1 MSQRLDR
8 LIQLLNLKK
17 EATNQSYQELIK
29 SKEQF
34 NQNKIRHEQLVIYRQ
49 DYMQQLEHI
58 GNEGSTVGRLRNRID
73 FISHLDTALLQLNT
87 HLAQLAKL
95 RSKLELKYKQAKAA
109 EEGVSKLI
117 ERVKQ
122 VEMIQMQRKE
132 QKESDEYAQ
141 KQWYSKNIHD
151 QSNPFGE

>member
-8 LIQLLNLKK
+8 LVQLLNLKK
-17 EATNQSYQELIK
+17 EITNQSFQELIK

-34 NQNKIRHEQLVIYRQ
+34 SQNKLRHEQLVIYRQ
-49 DYMQQLEHI
+49 DYMQQLELI

-73 FISHLDTALLQLNT
+73 FISHLDTALIQLNA

-109 EEGVSKLI
+109 EESVSKLI
-117 ERVKQ
+117 ERVERAELIQ
-122 VEMIQMQRKE
+122 VQRKD

>member
-122 VEMIQMQRKE
+122 
-132 QKESDEYAQ
+132 
-141 KQWYSKNIHD
+141 
-151 QSNPFGE
+151 

>member
-17 EATNQSYQELIK
+17 EITNQSFQELIK

-34 NQNKIRHEQLVIYRQ
+34 SQNKLRHEQLVIYRQ
-49 DYMQQLEHI
+49 DYMQQLELL
-58 GNEGSTVGRLRNRID
+58 GNEGSTVGRLRNRIN
-73 FISHLDTALLQLNT
+73 FISHLDTALIQLNA

-109 EEGVSKLI
+109 EESVSKLI
-117 ERVKQ
+117 ERVEKAELIQ
-122 VEMIQMQRKE
+122 VQRKD

>member
-17 EATNQSYQELIK
+17 EITNQSLQELIK

-34 NQNKIRHEQLVIYRQ
+34 SQNKLRHEQLVIYRQ
-49 DYMQQLEHI
+49 DYMQQLELI

-73 FISHLDTALLQLNT
+73 FISHLDTALIQLNA

-109 EEGVSKLI
+109 EESVSKLI
-117 ERVKQ
+117 ERVEKAELIQ
-122 VEMIQMQRKE
+122 VQRKD

>member
-17 EATNQSYQELIK
+17 EATNQSFQELIK

-95 RSKLELKYKQAKAA
+95 RSKLELKYKQTKAA

-117 ERVKQ
+117 DRVKQ

>member
-1 MSQRLDR
+1 VLFAAS
-8 LIQLLNLKK
+8 
-17 EATNQSYQELIK
+17 
-29 SKEQF
+29 
-34 NQNKIRHEQLVIYRQ
+34 
-49 DYMQQLEHI
+49 
-58 GNEGSTVGRLRNRID
+58 GSFPPV
-73 FISHLDTALLQLNT
+73 SLLQLNT